1 MTTLLLAT
9 TNAGKLA
16 EIRLILEGLPLNLAS
31 LADFPAIPEPEEPGP
46 TFAANAG
53 HKARYYARASGL
65 LTVAEDSGLE
75 IAALDGAPG
84 VQSARF
90 PGETY
95 PDKFARLYAMLDAR
109 GAARASPARFVCRV
123 ALAQGD
129 TVIFEAEGTIE
140 GTVAPEPR
148 SAGGFGYDPIFVYPP
163 WNRTLA
169 EVPASDKAEV
179 SHRGRAF
186 RALRRFLEQRELAF

>member
-1 MTTLLLAT
+1 VTTLLVAT

-16 EIRLILEGLPLNLAS
+16 EIRALLGGLPLTLAS
-31 LADFPAIPEPEEPGP
+31 LAEFTAIPEPDEPGP
-46 TFAANAG
+46 TFAANAC

-75 IAALDGAPG
+75 IAALDSAPG

-90 PGETY
+90 PGDSYEE
-95 PDKFARLYAMLDAR
+95 KFARLYAMLDAR
-109 GAARASPARFVCRV
+109 GSRTSPARFVCRV

-129 TVIFEAEGTIE
+129 TVVFEAEGTID
-140 GTVAPEPR
+140 GTIAPAPR
-148 SAGGFGYDPIFVYPP
+148 GAGGFGYDPIFLYPP

-169 EVPASDKAEV
+169 EVSAADKAEV